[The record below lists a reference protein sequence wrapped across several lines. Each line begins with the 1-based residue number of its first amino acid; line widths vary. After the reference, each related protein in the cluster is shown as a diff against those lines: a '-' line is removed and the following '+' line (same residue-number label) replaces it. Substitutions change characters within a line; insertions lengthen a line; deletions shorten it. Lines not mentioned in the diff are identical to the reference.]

1 VKESDV
7 GTAGAT
13 RRTAKKRRKK
23 EHEILT
29 ELLVNFIYNIVSSL
43 ALSLSSPFFL
53 TQVRQCLVEAKAF
66 KKILDT

>member
-29 ELLVNFIYNIVSSL
+29 ELLENFIYNTVSSL
-43 ALSLSSPFFL
+43 ALSLSFFSH
-53 TQVRQCLVEAKAF
+53 TS
-66 KKILDT
+66 